1 MADLV
6 ILAAPGMGAVDEGF
20 AEPLFQALKS
30 ELGDDWSRI
39 HADTVLCQGHLQPNL
54 ERVFEAM
61 QKRDMDYLRARKFM
75 LYGLAEAASQM
86 TDIDQR
92 GGNYDKTQQAIY
104 QTFERAAKATSDT
117 APVILLSHSIGC
129 SILSNYLWDAQRPTI
144 SHGIWRDGGPKGVHK
159 GSAKDLFQRG
169 KTLAHWYTLG
179 ASNPLWTAG
188 MARDQIQ
195 AVTSDTRGYN
205 FRWKNF
211 YNPDDLFGWPLK
223 PLSPSYNQA
232 VYRDYET
239 RPLAD
244 WSAASWGPQLV
255 SHDGYWQSEL
265 VQKAL
270 IEDVREL
277 LKKSNSRRPSPLQRA
292 TAAAI

>member
-20 AEPLFQALKS
+20 AEPLFQALKDH
-30 ELGDDWSRI
+30 LGADWSRI
-39 HADTVLCQGHLQPNL
+39 HTDTILCQGHLQPNL

-75 LYGLAEAASQM
+75 LYGLAEASAQM
-86 TDIDQR
+86 ADIHQR
-92 GGNYDKTQQAIY
+92 GGNYEKTQQAIY
-104 QTFERAAKATSDT
+104 QTFERAAKATSDN

-129 SILSNYLWDAQRPTI
+129 CILSNYLWDAQRATI
-144 SHGIWRDGGPKGVHK
+144 NHGIWRDGGPKGVHK
-159 GSAKDLFQRG
+159 GSAKDLFLRG

-188 MARDQIQ
+188 LARDQIQ

-211 YNPDDLFGWPLK
+211 YHPDDLFGWPLK

-232 VYRDYET
+232 VYRDFET

-255 SHDGYWQSEL
+255 SHDGYWQSEMVLKNL
-265 VQKAL
+265 V
-270 IEDVREL
+270 EDVTEV
-277 LKKSNSRRPSPLQRA
+277 LKKTTARRPSPLQRA
-292 TAAAI
+292 TAIA

>member
-6 ILAAPGMGAVDEGF
+6 ILAAPGMGAVDEDF
-20 AEPLFQALKS
+20 AAPLFRALEQA
-30 ELGDDWSRI
+30 LGDDWSRV
-39 HADTVLCQGHLQPNL
+39 HADTILCQGHLQPNI
-54 ERVFEAM
+54 ERVFDAM

-75 LYGLAEAASQM
+75 LYGLAEASAQLA
-86 TDIDQR
+86 DIDQR

-104 QTFERAAKATSDT
+104 QTLERAAKATSDT
-117 APVILLSHSIGC
+117 TPIILLSHSIGC
-129 SILSNYLWDAQRPTI
+129 SILSNYLWDAQRPTV

-159 GSAKDLFQRG
+159 GSAKDLFLRG

-179 ASNPLWTAG
+179 ASNPLWSAG

-211 YNPDDLFGWPLK
+211 YHPDDLFGWPLK

-232 VYRDYET
+232 VYRDFET

-255 SHDGYWQSEL
+255 SHDGYWQNEL
-265 VQKAL
+265 VQKSL
-270 IEDVREL
+270 VDDVKDV
-277 LKKSNSRRPSPLQRA
+277 LKKSNGRRASSLQRA
-292 TAAAI
+292 SVAAV